1 MNNHKLLYWYTD
13 CSRGPLVQRL
23 GGEARDSRDKS
34 ECDSA
39 VCSISLH
46 GTHPIQGCHLVF
58 FDFLT

>member
-39 VCSISLH
+39 VCSSLD
-46 GTHPIQGCHLVF
+46 GTHSTQVAI
-58 FDFLT
+58 FDFLKHE